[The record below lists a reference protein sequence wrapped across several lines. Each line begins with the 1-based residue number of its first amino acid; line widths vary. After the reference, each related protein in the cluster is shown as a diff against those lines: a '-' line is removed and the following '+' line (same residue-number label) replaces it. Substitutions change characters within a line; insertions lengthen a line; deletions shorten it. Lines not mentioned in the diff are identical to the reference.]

1 MLTKT
6 NKTVIYMKRKNILC
20 MMLLAILTWLSPLQM
35 KAGKNVILK
44 SPEEYQIMNISPNGQ
59 WACGDYVDYSN
70 THYGFRWNLISG
82 EIELLS
88 TASQSEAWSVSD
100 NGIVAGS
107 YETSVGG
114 SATQSFPAYYADG
127 KWNIVEFPIGNI
139 EGGIAYGITPDGH
152 YMSGSLVVNGRY
164 DAYIWKDG

>member
-59 WACGDYVDYSN
+59 WACGVYVDYSDN
-70 THYGFRWNLISG
+70 YYGFRWNLISG

-100 NGIVAGS
+100 NGIVAGN

-127 KWNIVEFPIGNI
+127 K
-139 EGGIAYGITPDGH
+139 
-152 YMSGSLVVNGRY
+152 
-164 DAYIWKDG
+164 